1 MDGAKSRNDIPDNG
15 HRLHK
20 KKRKGI
26 KKKGKGTKKRENR

>member
-20 KKRKGI
+20 KK
-26 KKKGKGTKKRENR
+26 GKGTKRKENERK